1 MAIGGNKFLDGT
13 LLASLPY
20 DQGQAHFLKLP
31 RDEHWL
37 CRDCYS
43 SFNLPWR
50 LSLKPRL
57 GQRHT
62 QNHNMHDFLIDLLD
76 IVKEVAIAS
85 WPFPFSSKSGL
96 LAQGNSS
103 IGSSMQV
110 VVTSAAPFLYIPSPL
125 AKQLRNTYVYIT
137 TPISA
142 SNFGIP
148 PTPITT
154 PSPAPPA
161 CLYFAFR
168 LNASITETITINVPF
183 SL

>member
-1 MAIGGNKFLDGT
+1 
-13 LLASLPY
+13 
-20 DQGQAHFLKLP
+20 
-31 RDEHWL
+31 
-37 CRDCYS
+37 
-43 SFNLPWR
+43 
-50 LSLKPRL
+50 
-57 GQRHT
+57 
-62 QNHNMHDFLIDLLD
+62 MHDFLIDLLD
-76 IVKEVAIAS
+76 IGKQVAIGS

-125 AKQLRNTYVYIT
+125 AKQLCNTYVYIT
-137 TPISA
+137 APISA
-142 SNFGIP
+142 SIFGIP

>member
-1 MAIGGNKFLDGT
+1 LALSRLLFLLQFTLEAIIKA
-13 LLASLPY
+13 ASW
-20 DQGQAHFLKLP
+20 AT
-31 RDEHWL
+31 
-37 CRDCYS
+37 S
-43 SFNLPWR
+43 
-50 LSLKPRL
+50 
-57 GQRHT
+57 T

-76 IVKEVAIAS
+76 IGKEVAIGS
-85 WPFPFSSKSGL
+85 WPFPLSSKRGL
-96 LAQGNSS
+96 LAQGNLS

-110 VVTSAAPFLYIPSPL
+110 VVTSTAPFLYIPSPL
-125 AKQLRNTYVYIT
+125 ATQLRNTYVYIT

-142 SNFGIP
+142 SIFRIP